1 MDWGKSDKL
10 GVRQMAKT
18 GPEDLITALDI
29 GSSKVS
35 ALIAQKGD
43 GGELVVLGTGQRE
56 SRGVQRGYI
65 SDMHATEAAVREA
78 VEQAERI
85 AGLNIEDVWVSFSA
99 GGLVSDV
106 VKLEVDLGGHRVEQ
120 NDIDDLLRA
129 GRSAIDPNGRMV
141 LHAQPMRY
149 TLDGRN
155 GVRNPLGLHADKLGV
170 DIHVVGTDGSP
181 VRNLDL
187 CVRSAHLEVKSII
200 AAPVAT
206 GLACLSEEE
215 RELGVALVEI
225 GAGVTN
231 VSVFREG
238 VLASLASI
246 GMGAADITDDIASA
260 FGTRRAQAERLKC
273 FHGSANMSPR
283 DHHEMI
289 DVAPISQETEGE
301 GTRITRSQLNT
312 VIRARLERLMAE
324 VQKELKRLNFD
335 DPVGRQLV
343 LTGGGAEL
351 RGIADY
357 AQQALGRAVRIGRP
371 RGLSALPDAHSGPAF
386 ATLAGLASFAASN
399 PVDLRAI
406 EPNHQLVAR
415 PKMAMFGRL
424 MSAFRANY

>member
-1 MDWGKSDKL
+1 
-10 GVRQMAKT
+10 MAKA
-18 GPEDLITALDI
+18 GPDGLITALDI

-155 GVRNPLGLHADKLGV
+155 GVRNPKGLHADRLGV
-170 DIHVVGTDGSP
+170 DIHVVATDGSP

-238 VLASLASI
+238 VLAALASI

-289 DVAPISQETEGE
+289 DVAPISHEGE
-301 GTRITRSQLNT
+301 AEATRITRSQLNT

-386 ATLAGLASFAASN
+386 ATLAGLAAFAASD
-399 PVDLRAI
+399 PVDLRAL
-406 EPNHQLVAR
+406 EPDQQMVVR
-415 PKMAMFGRL
+415 PKGMAIFGRL
-424 MSAFRANY
+424 MSAFKANY